1 MLQSTSMAPKL
12 FLASNSP
19 RRRQLL
25 SLTGWPFSVQAV
37 EIDESPFP
45 AELPGEYVSRLAE
58 SKARAAGSLVEPGD
72 LILAADTTV
81 ADENRILGKPES
93 AAMAWQMLQDLRGRA
108 HMVYTAICVFDRQS
122 DRWLTDLCAS
132 RVWMRPY
139 TDEDIRTYIAS
150 GDPFDKAGGYAI
162 QHSGFHPVER
172 IQGCYNCVVGLPLCR
187 VVKTLARFGL
197 TPPRDITSGCP
208 KALETDSACLAYETL
223 LQQEASSSRPTSE
236 ETPDRSQNQGN

>member
-1 MLQSTSMAPKL
+1 MAPKL

-25 SLTGWPFSVQAV
+25 SLTGWPFSVRAV

-45 AELPGEYVSRLAE
+45 EELPANYVSRLAE
-58 SKARAAGSLVEPGD
+58 SKARAAGGLVEPGD

-81 ADENRILGKPES
+81 ADENRILGKPENPQL
-93 AAMAWQMLQDLRGRA
+93 AWEMLQDLRGRA
-108 HMVYTAICVFDRQS
+108 HMIYTAICVFDRQS
-122 DRWLTDLCAS
+122 GRWLTDLCAA
-132 RVWMRPY
+132 RVWMRSY
-139 TDEDIRTYIAS
+139 TDEDIQAYIAS

-162 QHSGFHPVER
+162 QHTGFHPVER

-187 VVKTLARFGL
+187 VVQTLSRFGL

-208 KALETDSACLAYETL
+208 DALEAGTACPVYEML
-223 LQQEASSSRPTSE
+223 LQQEAGFSSPYSE